1 MRAIT
6 TVQLK
11 TTALPLQL
19 YVRWQT
25 DSAAE
30 KEYKT
35 KGRAQGNASNEGNE
49 ALRDRDGRPKRH
61 EERRELGEFTSME
74 HYKRGFFFLKC
85 RVSGRLIVNI
95 N

>member
-1 MRAIT
+1 MRAVT
-6 TVQLK
+6 TARLK

-35 KGRAQGNASNEGNE
+35 KGRAQSKATQRNEATKSNATATDDRSDARNEG
-49 ALRDRDGRPKRH
+49 
-61 EERRELGEFTSME
+61 S
-74 HYKRGFFFLKC
+74 
-85 RVSGRLIVNI
+85 
-95 N
+95 

>member
-1 MRAIT
+1 MRVIT

-35 KGRAQGNASNEGNE
+35 KGRAQGNATSKEGNE

-61 EERRELGEFTSME
+61 EERRELGEFTAME
-74 HYKRGFFFLKC
+74 HYKRGFSSSNAEYQGGLL
-85 RVSGRLIVNI
+85 LI
-95 N
+95 

>member
-61 EERRELGEFTSME
+61 EERRELGEFTAME
-74 HYKRGFFFLKC
+74 HYKRGFSSSNPQYQGALL
-85 RVSGRLIVNI
+85 LI
-95 N
+95 